1 MPNLR
6 LYSTNIKLI
15 AALWLSKPILS
26 QSLEPKLNWLYLFLI
41 LSPSTE
47 GKQFVL
53 DLYLQMAKPA
63 YCVWVFTLRISHFIY
78 EESWNLNN
86 QLVNFSQNLL

>member
-6 LYSTNIKLI
+6 LYSTNRKLI
-15 AALWLSKPILS
+15 AALWLSKTIQS
-26 QSLEPKLNWLYLFLI
+26 HSLEPKLNWLYLFLI

-53 DLYLQMAKPA
+53 DLDLQMGKPT
-63 YCVWVFTLRISHFIY
+63 YCVWVFTLHISHFIY
-78 EESWNLNN
+78 EEAWNLNN
-86 QLVNFSQNLL
+86 QLVNFLQSLL